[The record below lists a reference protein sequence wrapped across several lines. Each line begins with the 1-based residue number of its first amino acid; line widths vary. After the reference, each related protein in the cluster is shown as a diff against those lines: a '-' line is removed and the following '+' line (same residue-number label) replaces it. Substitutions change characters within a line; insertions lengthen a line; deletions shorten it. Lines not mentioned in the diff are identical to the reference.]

1 MRREVRE
8 LQISFDLV
16 AVIWSVILFVL
27 VFYFAVGRLGKVS
40 TGSGTK
46 YDAFAGGEELPP
58 ERGKYHSELFVY
70 AALFVAFEVIG
81 LLLASSIAARG
92 LLWPLLFT
100 LAGGFSLFVLMLWF
114 VGTGGAELA

>member
-1 MRREVRE
+1 MLVS
-8 LQISFDLV
+8 LDL
-16 AVIWSVILFVL
+16 ATVILSVVVFVL
-27 VFYFAVGRLGKVS
+27 IFYFVAGKLGKVS
-40 TGSGTK
+40 TGTGPK

-92 LLWPLLFT
+92 FLWPLLFT

>member
-1 MRREVRE
+1 MLVNV
-8 LQISFDLV
+8 DLV
-16 AVIWSVILFVL
+16 TVISSVIIFVL
-27 VFYFAVGRLGKVS
+27 AFYFLVGKLGKVS
-40 TGSGTK
+40 TGEGTK
-46 YDAFAGGEELPP
+46 YNAFAGGEELPP

-81 LLLASSIAARG
+81 LLLASSIAAIG
-92 LLWPLLFT
+92 FLWPLLFT

>member
-1 MRREVRE
+1 
-8 LQISFDLV
+8 LIISIDLV
-16 AVIWSVILFVL
+16 VVIWSVILFVL
-27 VFYFAVGRLGKVS
+27 SFYFLLGRLGKVS
-40 TGSGTK
+40 MGKGTK
-46 YDAFAGGEELPP
+46 FDAFSGGEELSP

-70 AALFVAFEVIG
+70 AALFVAFEVVG

-100 LAGGFSLFVLMLWF
+100 LAGGFSLFVMMVWF

>member
-1 MRREVRE
+1 V
-8 LQISFDLV
+8 IINFDLSG
-16 AVIWSVILFVL
+16 VILSVIVFVL
-27 VFYFAVGRLGKVS
+27 AFYFLVGRLGKVS

-46 YDAFAGGEELPP
+46 FDAFSGGEELPP

-81 LLLASSIAARG
+81 LLIASSIIARG
-92 LLWPLLFT
+92 LLWQLLFT
-100 LAGGFSLFVLMLWF
+100 LAGGFSLFVLMIWF

>member
-1 MRREVRE
+1 
-8 LQISFDLV
+8 LIINFDLSG
-16 AVIWSVILFVL
+16 VILSVIVFVL
-27 VFYFAVGRLGKVS
+27 AFYFLVGRLGKVS

-46 YDAFAGGEELPP
+46 FDAFSGGEELPP

-81 LLLASSIAARG
+81 LLIASSITARG
-92 LLWPLLFT
+92 LLWQLLFT
-100 LAGGFSLFVLMLWF
+100 LAGGFSLFVLMIWF

>member
-1 MRREVRE
+1 
-8 LQISFDLV
+8 LIISTDLV

-27 VFYFAVGRLGKVS
+27 AFYFALGKLGKVS
-40 TGSGTK
+40 TGKGTK
-46 YDAFAGGEELPP
+46 FDAFAGGEELPP

-81 LLLASSIAARG
+81 LLLASSIAAHG
-92 LLWPLLFT
+92 FLWPLLFT
-100 LAGGFSLFVLMLWF
+100 LAGGFSLFVLMIWF

>member
-1 MRREVRE
+1 MIISIE
-8 LQISFDLV
+8 LI

-27 VFYFAVGRLGKVS
+27 AFYFAVGRLGKVS
-40 TGSGTK
+40 TGKGTK
-46 YDAFAGGEELPP
+46 FEAFSGGEELPP

-70 AALFVAFEVIG
+70 AALFLAFEVVG
-81 LLLASSIAARG
+81 LLLASSIAAHG

-100 LAGGFSLFVLMLWF
+100 LAGGFSLFVLMVWF

>member
-1 MRREVRE
+1 MLVS
-8 LQISFDLV
+8 IDLATVIV
-16 AVIWSVILFVL
+16 AVVAFVL
-27 VFYFAVGRLGKVS
+27 AFYFVAGRLGNVT
-40 TGSGTK
+40 TGSGPK

-81 LLLASSIAARG
+81 LLLSSSIAARG
-92 LLWPLLFT
+92 FLWPLLFT
-100 LAGGFSLFVLMLWF
+100 LAGGFSMFVMMLWF